1 MYSSKVFT
9 FLRILE
15 LILIFLLIVVVL
27 GSVWLLHG
35 GSYSDSRLY
44 QGAGLI
50 VFLLFLLLFIR
61 IKLDAWYATLSQKS
75 EFSDSQVFDS
85 LYERSPVA
93 YITMDVSGAIVN
105 FNPAAVNLLQTT
117 ADTMGQV
124 NFYQRV
130 SSDTGMDVSVLQQ
143 KISAG
148 LTINDEEVLLQS
160 ARGENIWVM
169 LSVYNHR
176 NKQQRLVSLVD
187 ITEQKNVD
195 TAKSEFVALA
205 THQLRTPIAAIRWNV
220 ELLQRNMRETVTPDQ
235 TRYLKKIERNVMRMI
250 SLINDFLS
258 VSKLEMGTFSTRIE
272 EVNLSEFFD
281 SALDEF
287 QEKITEK
294 KLKIE
299 RSDEPP
305 QAYIKTDTRLF
316 HIIVSNLVS
325 NAVKY
330 ILPEGTLTL
339 TYDLRS
345 NTLRIVVAD
354 TGIGIPAE
362 ELDKMFVKFFRAS
375 NAQAHQTEGTGLG
388 LYVVKQSVEILKGNI
403 TVESEEN
410 VGTKFVVTLPVEVLD
425 TRSLA

>member
-1 MYSSKVFT
+1 
-9 FLRILE
+9 
-15 LILIFLLIVVVL
+15 
-27 GSVWLLHG
+27 
-35 GSYSDSRLY
+35 
-44 QGAGLI
+44 
-50 VFLLFLLLFIR
+50 
-61 IKLDAWYATLSQKS
+61 
-75 EFSDSQVFDS
+75 
-85 LYERSPVA
+85 
-93 YITMDVSGAIVN
+93 MDVSGAIVN

-258 VSKLEMGTFSTRIE
+258 L
-272 EVNLSEFFD
+272 
-281 SALDEF
+281 
-287 QEKITEK
+287 TE
-294 KLKIE
+294 
-299 RSDEPP
+299 DC
-305 QAYIKTDTRLF
+305 
-316 HIIVSNLVS
+316 
-325 NAVKY
+325 
-330 ILPEGTLTL
+330 
-339 TYDLRS
+339 
-345 NTLRIVVAD
+345 
-354 TGIGIPAE
+354 
-362 ELDKMFVKFFRAS
+362 
-375 NAQAHQTEGTGLG
+375 
-388 LYVVKQSVEILKGNI
+388 
-403 TVESEEN
+403 
-410 VGTKFVVTLPVEVLD
+410 
-425 TRSLA
+425 

>member
-1 MYSSKVFT
+1 MSSPRWIT
-9 FLRILE
+9 FFRISE
-15 LILIFLLIVVVL
+15 LILISVLIVLVL
-27 GSVWLLHG
+27 GLVWFLREETYSESLL
-35 GSYSDSRLY
+35 YI
-44 QGAGLI
+44 GAGLMI
-50 VFLLFLLLFIR
+50 FLLFLVLFLR
-61 IKLDAWYATLSQKS
+61 IKIDVWYSTLSQQS
-75 EFSDSQVFDS
+75 EFSASEEFDS

-93 YITMDVSGAIVN
+93 YITMDMSGAILS
-105 FNPAAVNLLQTT
+105 FNPAAVNLLRATS
-117 ADTMGQV
+117 DTMAQV
-124 NFYQRV
+124 NFYQRI
-130 SSDTGMDVSVLQQ
+130 SPDSEMDVSVLRA
-143 KISAG
+143 KITAG
-148 LTINDEEVLLQS
+148 QTVNDEEVLLLS
-160 ARGENIWVM
+160 AKGEKVWVM
-169 LSVYNHR
+169 LSIYNHR
-176 NKQQRLVSLVD
+176 NKGQRLVSLVD
-187 ITEQKNVD
+187 VTEQKNVD

-220 ELLQRNMRETVTPDQ
+220 ELLQRNIKETVTPDQ
-235 TRYLKKIERNVMRMI
+235 TRYLTKIERNVMRMI

-258 VSKLEMGTFSTRIE
+258 VSKLEMGTFSTRMEDI
-272 EVNLSEFFD
+272 NLSEFFD

-287 QEKITEK
+287 LEKITEK
-294 KLKIE
+294 KLIID

-305 QAYIKTDTRLF
+305 QAYIKTDSRLF

-339 TYDLRS
+339 TYELRGES
-345 NTLRIVVAD
+345 LRIVVGD

-410 VGTKFVVTLPVEVLD
+410 VGTKFIVTLPVSVVD
-425 TRSLA
+425 TRGSA